1 MAGFRKLWS
10 SFTFLVFLLVVC
22 DRESRYLKDM
32 DPIHMWNGA
41 DVIHVGHEMCKIEI
55 ICPSLM
61 KRQSYQASRALSI
74 SLKWSRVVNLGRKVI
89 LVNIL
94 LLCNDIS
101 LNLGPSCLRCAKCVK
116 IIRKNQARTQC
127 IICHDDFHLKCLG
140 SLFETTQSCGSC
152 SVPPSSMDME
162 VDSDDVEMFIP
173 QILREMTKARGMKFI
188 HQNIRSLLGKI
199 DELRLFVS
207 ELSSEIHLLT
217 LSETWVHENVTDAEL
232 DIVGYQLFRRDRGA
246 KGGGLAVYVRNDVSV
261 VRRTD
266 LENASVEGLWLEL
279 LIPKSRSI
287 LVGTFY
293 RPPNSSTYHDKD
305 FMPKF
310 EDMLDGCIAQG
321 NEIIIMG
328 DLNCDLLVK
337 RTIPA
342 ECKKLFLS
350 V

>member
-1 MAGFRKLWS
+1 MSA
-10 SFTFLVFLLVVC
+10 
-22 DRESRYLKDM
+22 
-32 DPIHMWNGA
+32 
-41 DVIHVGHEMCKIEI
+41 
-55 ICPSLM
+55 
-61 KRQSYQASRALSI
+61 
-74 SLKWSRVVNLGRKVI
+74 
-89 LVNIL
+89 
-94 LLCNDIS
+94 
-101 LNLGPSCLRCAKCVK
+101 
-116 IIRKNQARTQC
+116 
-127 IICHDDFHLKCLG
+127 
-140 SLFETTQSCGSC
+140 
-152 SVPPSSMDME
+152 
-162 VDSDDVEMFIP
+162 
-173 QILREMTKARGMKFI
+173 
-188 HQNIRSLLGKI
+188 
-199 DELRLFVS
+199 
-207 ELSSEIHLLT
+207 
-217 LSETWVHENVTDAEL
+217 
-232 DIVGYQLFRRDRGA
+232 
-246 KGGGLAVYVRNDVSV
+246 